1 MLSTVQ
7 LFLEYVVTKGVIP
20 TEAVRR
26 YQAASNDTSLSFD
39 QIVVELGILREIDL
53 VLALAAFLEIPV
65 SRPADLAIDHDLPT
79 QLGLPFCEQWA
90 VLPASI
96 DGDTLVVLASNPFD
110 KERLEMVAYYFN
122 RSISVRVCAR
132 SEIAAYVSSRHTIL
146 SPADDPLAATDQGNF
161 DGDVE
166 RLKDLALDAPIVTF
180 VARIAQEAAQLNA
193 SDIHIEPFDDGVHI
207 RFRRDGILRLQEIAP
222 RSMLTGIITRIKIL
236 SHLNIVER
244 RKPQDGRMRLSVRG
258 QEVDFRVSVMPTIH
272 GESIVMRL
280 LIGRVGSFDLSDL
293 GYDATAI
300 GELSRL
306 SESSNGIV
314 AITGP
319 TGSGKTT
326 TLYSIVAQLDR
337 QRMKIFTIED
347 PVEYRL
353 DGITQLQ
360 VDPSIGLDFATALRS
375 VLRQDPDV
383 ILVGE
388 IRDRET
394 AQIAVQA
401 ALTGHLVLTT
411 LHTNSAAGA
420 LTRLRDMGI
429 EPFLI
434 GATIR
439 GAIAQRLVRK
449 ICPACRASQ
458 PHCTVCA
465 GAGTSGRT
473 VIYEILPISS
483 TTSDNITAGQ
493 SEAVI
498 QQGAI
503 DEGMVTLRACG
514 ERLAAEGKISA
525 TELARSLGMEA

>member
-1 MLSTVQ
+1 MPSAIQ
-7 LFLEYVVTKGVIP
+7 QFLEHVATKGTIP
-20 TEAVRR
+20 PEAVRR
-26 YQAASNDTSLSFD
+26 YQAASNDTLLSFD
-39 QIVVELGILREIDL
+39 QIIVELGILREIDL
-53 VLALAAFLEIPV
+53 AGELGSFLEIPI
-65 SRPADLAIDHDLPT
+65 SRPADIAIDHDLSS
-79 QLGLPFCEQWA
+79 QLGLAFCEQWA
-90 VLPASI
+90 VLPALVE
-96 DGDTLVVLASNPFD
+96 DDTLLVLASNPFD
-110 KERLEMVAYYFN
+110 KERLDMVAYFFDKPI
-122 RSISVRVCAR
+122 SIRVCAR
-132 SEIAAYVSSRHTIL
+132 SDIAAYVSSRR
-146 SPADDPLAATDQGNF
+146 AALHPTDETAPNRGDF
-161 DGDVE
+161 DGDFE
-166 RLKDLALDAPIVTF
+166 RLKDLALDAPVVTF
-180 VARIAQEAAQLNA
+180 VSRIAQEAVQADA
-193 SDIHIEPFDDGVHI
+193 SDIHIEPFDNGVRV
-207 RFRRDGILRLQEIAP
+207 RFRRDGMLTLQENAP
-222 RSMLTGIITRIKIL
+222 RSMLTGIVTRIKIL

-280 LIGRVGSFDLSDL
+280 LVGRAGSFDLTEL
-293 GYDATAI
+293 GFDITAI

-326 TLYSIVAQLDR
+326 TLYSLVAQLDR

-353 DGITQLQ
+353 EGITQLQ
-360 VDPSIGLDFATALRS
+360 VDTSIGLDFATALRS

-449 ICPACRASQ
+449 ICPTCRGSN
-458 PHCTVCA
+458 PHCETCG

-473 VIYEILPISS
+473 VIYEILRISS

-493 SEAVI
+493 SEAII
-498 QQGAI
+498 QQGAVE
-503 DEGMVTLRACG
+503 EGMVTLKACG
-514 ERLAAEGKISA
+514 ERLVADGHISA
-525 TELARSLGMEA
+525 SELARTLGMEA